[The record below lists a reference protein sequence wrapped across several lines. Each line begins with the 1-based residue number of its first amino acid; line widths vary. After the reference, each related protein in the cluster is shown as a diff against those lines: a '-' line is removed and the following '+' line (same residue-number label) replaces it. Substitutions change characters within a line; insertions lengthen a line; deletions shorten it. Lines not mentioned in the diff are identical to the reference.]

1 MQSEATIMKQME
13 EIKQVSQLYKV
24 LS

>member
-24 LS
+24 L